1 LLTIQRTVEAF
12 VLYCVKTLGV
22 RDNRGRQ
29 SANIQLLET
38 LQEFYDMEYQPL
50 LHHEKTDL
58 KNTTFLLPCVA
69 TQVTTCLS
77 NNLQEHFIQH
87 FLRFINKTTQEI
99 TEDKSIL
106 HTFKHKVCLME
117 ETESLF
123 DNWITTHLSHILPVN
138 IKNNIHYDVKL
149 RPFAYLPGMLYMN
162 SILELEEQKLYQPLP
177 LRNNIIPKHIL
188 LNTASLVS
196 LFCPANKTEGIK
208 KGELH
213 KKLKENQ
220 HDIWN
225 AFLNLKH
232 TIFKNKHYQ
241 FHHQIQT
248 DGISCCLLFI
258 RKDLKDKKWGSRIP
272 VLSEQEFHNIEDL
285 SSEQLE
291 TLKPRNIVGCD
302 PGKRNLVYMVDETG
316 KKLQYTAPQRKRE
329 SKQKCNQRILLQ
341 ERKKNGIVEK
351 ETHLS
356 LHNSKSVNTEKFK
369 IYLVEKQKMNQET
382 QEFYR
387 REVWRKMKFRSY
399 SYGKKSLDTFLD
411 KIQSTF
417 GGNIL
422 IGYGNWSRSTQ
433 MKHFMPTMN
442 KGLRKLIHKKY
453 DTITINEC
461 NTSKKCCG
469 CHNNLSYYK
478 DNENKDVFRLLMC
491 SNCVSCENKHTVFRT
506 RDVNSAVNIRSI
518 TKDWIETQKRN
529 PAFQISSFTT
539 SNKKEVEKVRPS

>member
-1 LLTIQRTVEAF
+1 MVKKKKKDIFISFRSNELSAYKTLKIPLKTILCNRKEVQPVLNHLVFDINDLVTYTYQFIRLYLLHLYHQQLPLPVIDETF

-29 SANIQLLET
+29 SANTQLLET

-58 KNTTFLLPCVA
+58 KNTTFLLPYVA

-77 NNLQEHFIQH
+77 NNLQEHFLQH

-117 ETESLF
+117 ETEPSF
-123 DNWITTHLSHILPVN
+123 DNWKTTHLSHILPVN

-162 SILELEEQKLYQPLP
+162 SILELEEQKLFQPLP

-188 LNTASLVS
+188 LDTASLVS

-258 RKDLKDKKWGSRIP
+258 RKDLKDKKWGSRIQ

-285 SSEQLE
+285 SKEQLDE
-291 TLKPRNIVGCD
+291 LKPRNIVGCD

-369 IYLVEKQKMNQET
+369 IYLVEKQKLNQET

-399 SYGKKSLDTFLD
+399 SYGKK
-411 KIQSTF
+411 
-417 GGNIL
+417 
-422 IGYGNWSRSTQ
+422 
-433 MKHFMPTMN
+433 
-442 KGLRKLIHKKY
+442 
-453 DTITINEC
+453 
-461 NTSKKCCG
+461 
-469 CHNNLSYYK
+469 
-478 DNENKDVFRLLMC
+478 V
-491 SNCVSCENKHTVFRT
+491 
-506 RDVNSAVNIRSI
+506 
-518 TKDWIETQKRN
+518 
-529 PAFQISSFTT
+529 
-539 SNKKEVEKVRPS
+539 